1 MVKIEIY
8 KLVCD
13 VTALCRHVR
22 HTDCPHCCVTTAGIG
37 ALSDVFDLVF
47 TQAIDE
53 VRDFMKVNGV
63 ATKERQK
70 LMRNLRVCL
79 QQFKVCNSRSDVLCS
94 VQNLCV

>member
-1 MVKIEIY
+1 MHDCAKDELGY
-8 KLVCD
+8 WLKLSYD
-13 VTALCRHVR
+13 VTVQCRHVR
-22 HTDCPHCCVTTAGIG
+22 YTDCPGCCVTNSGIC
-37 ALSDVFDLVF
+37 ALSDVFDVMF

-79 QQFKVCNSRSDVLCS
+79 HSSKFAVAILTS
-94 VQNLCV
+94 CV